1 MTEVDSV
8 RLLASEYNLE
18 YVDLDRFPIDASAAS
33 VLPVQIARQHRVV
46 PVARKFGAP
55 VIAISDP
62 GDIVAIDTLRTSIG
76 REFISVVAAADQID
90 ACLDRV
96 YGNGSQAP
104 PAATNGLGAAPVP
117 GLEGLEGL
125 EGLGGLEDLGGLES
139 LDDADDFPGL
149 DLASTIES
157 PPATADH
164 ADPLAVALGDALT
177 RPATQPAPASPRLVR
192 RGAILDRPRS
202 GGPRSWSDL
211 RRRRDVHRRPRRG
224 CGSGVRTCRW

>member
-18 YVDLDRFPIDASAAS
+18 FVDLDRFPIDSSAAS
-33 VLPVQIARQHRVV
+33 VLPVQIARQHHVV

-76 REFISVVAAADQID
+76 REFISVVAAAGQID

-104 PAATNGLGAAPVP
+104 PTSQNGAAAASVP
-117 GLEGLEGL
+117 GLEGIQR
-125 EGLGGLEDLGGLES
+125 
-139 LDDADDFPGL
+139 LDDVDDIQGL
-149 DLASTIES
+149 DLGSLDAPTG
-157 PPATADH
+157 PTDH
-164 ADPLAVALGDALT
+164 ADPLAVALRRRAH
-177 RPATQPAPASPRLVR
+177 PSPRSP
-192 RGAILDRPRS
+192 AA
-202 GGPRSWSDL
+202 GGPPCGARRSSNSSRFCNAIVGW
-211 RRRRDVHRRPRRG
+211 RPHF
-224 CGSGVRTCRW
+224 